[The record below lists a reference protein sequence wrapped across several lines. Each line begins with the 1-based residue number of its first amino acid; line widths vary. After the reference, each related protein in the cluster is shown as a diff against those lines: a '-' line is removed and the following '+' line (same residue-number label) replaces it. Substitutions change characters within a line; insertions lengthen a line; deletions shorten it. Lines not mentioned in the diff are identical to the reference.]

1 LEDGQTAHSG
11 WNEIQKLI
19 KKGYLYQAACQAM
32 TLSTDRITSKNVTV
46 GDVKEIFVHFESAK
60 KVHDALVQKF
70 GEGEDKTLKTKE
82 FPKEVSIL
90 WHKLLNYQGEKFAT
104 DTFIK
109 FIESFTDTKVK
120 EILNAKSVKNG
131 MKKDDIR
138 KNILNEQFNLFVG
151 KENIDL
157 D

>member
-1 LEDGQTAHSG
+1 
-11 WNEIQKLI
+11 
-19 KKGYLYQAACQAM
+19 M
-32 TLSTDRITSKNVTV
+32 TLRRSSSISRAQRRFTK
-46 GDVKEIFVHFESAK
+46 
-60 KVHDALVQKF
+60 ALVQKF

-109 FIESFTDTKVK
+109 FIESFKDTKVK

-138 KNILNEQFNLFVG
+138 KNILNEQFNQFVG